1 MYIRGQR
8 KGAILNKI
16 KVIDGFENYCVDTA
30 GNIWSLNY
38 RGHGR
43 VKKLKQKK
51 DKDGYLLINLFNNN
65 KVFTKKVHRL
75 VAETFIKNCKKLPEV
90 NHKNGIKN
98 DNRVENLEWVTRSQ
112 NAIHMYNTGLC
123 KKRFGKD
130 NARSKVVLQIKNGI
144 VIAEFY
150 SIMDAQRETG
160 VSSGNIC
167 NCCKKKIKA
176 AGGFEWRYK

>member
-1 MYIRGQR
+1 M
-8 KGAILNKI
+8 NKI

-38 RGHGR
+38 KGHGR

-51 DKDGYLLINLFNNN
+51 DKDGYLLINLYNNN
-65 KVFTKKVHRL
+65 KTFTKKVHRL
-75 VAETFIKNCKKLPEV
+75 VAETFIKNYKKLPEV

-123 KKRFGKD
+123 KKRFGKN

-160 VSSGNIC
+160 VLCPSIC
-167 NCCKKKIKA
+167 RCCNKKNKH
-176 AGGFEWRYK
+176 AGGFEWKYK